1 MQQFVYILNT
11 CCKIKRFKST
21 FYQVF
26 SSLKTSRKS
35 AVSTKKE
42 ASAAWRKPLLKDICM
57 ILYLSITIES
67 I

>member
-1 MQQFVYILNT
+1 MQQFVYNLNT

-26 SSLKTSRKS
+26 SSLKIPRKS

-42 ASAAWRKPLLKDICM
+42 ASAVLRKPLIKDICM
-57 ILYLSITIES
+57 ILYLSITIGS